1 MQVSIADY
9 EILFNNK
16 SQYIGLKLVISGHS
30 LTLNVG
36 LMDSLLDD
44 STKYFVGA
52 KFKFKYPNEHTF
64 SDLQIGGVHFSVKV
78 SFERLNLNNRFFF
91 QEREIFS
98 TT

>member
-16 SQYIGLKLVISGHS
+16 PQYIGLKLVISGQS

-36 LMDSLLDD
+36 LMDSLSGD

-52 KFKFKYPNEHTF
+52 EFKFIYPNEHTF
-64 SDLQIGGVHFSVKV
+64 SDLKIGGGSFSVKA
-78 SFERLNLNNRFFF
+78 SFERICLSNRYYF